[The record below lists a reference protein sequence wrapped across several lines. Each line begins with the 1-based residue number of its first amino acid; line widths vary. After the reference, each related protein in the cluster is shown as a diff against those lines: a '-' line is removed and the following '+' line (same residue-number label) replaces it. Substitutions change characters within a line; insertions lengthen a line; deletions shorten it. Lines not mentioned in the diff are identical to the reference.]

1 MLRRMSPEHRFGT
14 AARLSAEVL
23 GGVADEALA
32 LDTCGEVLGDALRI
46 LTSEHIKVQDICVV
60 SWDSSKASI
69 VWAAVCDCRPGG
81 VSGTACPPAAC
92 FRVDCRNG
100 EVDSASWVAS

>member
-32 LDTCGEVLGDALRI
+32 LDACGEVLGDALRI
-46 LTSEHIKVQDICVV
+46 LTSEHIKVRFL
-60 SWDSSKASI
+60 WFA
-69 VWAAVCDCRPGG
+69 CRYLCLWSRAGPGRLG
-81 VSGTACPPAAC
+81 GALGNAL
-92 FRVDCRNG
+92 RVLMSQCTSRCSFKDVGRGFCG
-100 EVDSASWVAS
+100 LD